1 MHELEGNKAIIVSN
15 AIKHHKLL
23 YTLAIII
30 MMLLLICSCASKD
43 DGIWTTEVESRLYS
57 QEDISQ
63 AMDVVKTEFKKEYS
77 TFTLEEL
84 YYAGDDT
91 SKGYQDWADKNDSD
105 EVIVFISTF
114 VTDDQGGPDKLFS
127 ANATE
132 SGWQW
137 ILVRNRGEKWKIV
150 SWGY

>member
-1 MHELEGNKAIIVSN
+1 MKKSILNL
-15 AIKHHKLL
+15 IKEKINHKSLC
-23 YTLAIII
+23 TLAIII
-30 MMLLLICSCASKD
+30 MMLLICLCASKD
-43 DGIWTTEVESRLYS
+43 DGIWTTEVESKLYS

-84 YYAGDDT
+84 YYAGDHT
-91 SKGYQDWADKNDSD
+91 SKGHQDWADKNDSD

>member
-1 MHELEGNKAIIVSN
+1 ME
-15 AIKHHKLL
+15 
-23 YTLAIII
+23 
-30 MMLLLICSCASKD
+30 SK
-43 DGIWTTEVESRLYS
+43 LYS

-105 EVIVFISTF
+105 
-114 VTDDQGGPDKLFS
+114 D
-127 ANATE
+127 
-132 SGWQW
+132 
-137 ILVRNRGEKWKIV
+137 
-150 SWGY
+150 

>member
-1 MHELEGNKAIIVSN
+1 MN
-15 AIKHHKLL
+15 IKVVTINNYYILRSFLYEKSILNLIKEKINHKSLC
-23 YTLAIII
+23 TLAIII

-43 DGIWTTEVESRLYS
+43 DGIWTTEVESKLYS
-57 QEDISQ
+57 QEDIFQ

-105 EVIVFISTF
+105 
-114 VTDDQGGPDKLFS
+114 D
-127 ANATE
+127 
-132 SGWQW
+132 
-137 ILVRNRGEKWKIV
+137 
-150 SWGY
+150 